1 MEHALVDSGVVCAP
15 GHDQRE
21 SLTLLNSWLTSS
33 EVHAFTF
40 LPDLDSFCLMDGDLL
55 NTLSESE
62 AVYRRTVCGIM
73 DVEVDNAFPFGP
85 F

>member
-1 MEHALVDSGVVCAP
+1 
-15 GHDQRE
+15 
-21 SLTLLNSWLTSS
+21 
-33 EVHAFTF
+33 
-40 LPDLDSFCLMDGDLL
+40 MDGDLL